1 MGLHPLSP
9 TPTRQRWHTNGLA
22 VGVRLGVS
30 VQRVPDHERPD
41 FDFLHAGVFLP
52 RILGGRVGVNHPRI
66 RNRGAGRGE
75 RSKARGKVVIQA
87 NGKTPTCRGGLKNAG
102 IA

>member
-1 MGLHPLSP
+1 MRLVLLSP
-9 TPTRQRWHTNGLA
+9 TPTRQRWQTTGLA
-22 VGVRLGVS
+22 VGVCLGLPVQS
-30 VQRVPDHERPD
+30 VLDQERPD
-41 FDFLHAGVFLP
+41 FDGLLAGVILP
-52 RILGGRVGVNHPRI
+52 GILGRRDGVNHPRI

-87 NGKTPTCRGGLKNAG
+87 IGKTPTCRGGLKNAG